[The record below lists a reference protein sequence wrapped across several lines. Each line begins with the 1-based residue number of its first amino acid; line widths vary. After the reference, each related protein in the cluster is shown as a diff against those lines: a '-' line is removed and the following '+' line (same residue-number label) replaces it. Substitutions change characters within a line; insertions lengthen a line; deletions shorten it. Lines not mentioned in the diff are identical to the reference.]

1 MPQARILV
9 IDDDKDDVELI
20 DRVLMD
26 HGYISL
32 LATNGEDAL
41 RIAALQQPDLVLL
54 DIRMPRMD
62 GYEVAATIRTQ
73 PGLERTRI
81 VAVTGLPEDQA
92 RVAAAGF
99 DGYLQKPID
108 PELFVAQI
116 EGFLLD
122 RAARHEAPAGDR

>member
-1 MPQARILV
+1 MTRALVRILV

-32 LATNGEDAL
+32 LAVDGEEAL
-41 RIAALQQPDLVLL
+41 RIAAMQLPDLVLL

-62 GYEVAATIRTQ
+62 GYEVAATMRKQ

-81 VAVTGLPEDQA
+81 VAVTGMAADQE
-92 RVAAAGF
+92 RAAEGTF
-99 DGYLQKPID
+99 DGYILKPID
-108 PELFVAQI
+108 PVRFIGQI
-116 EGFLLD
+116 ETFLEG
-122 RAARHEAPAGDR
+122 R